1 MLLKRAEDIM
11 VPLDEYPHLPYWF
24 TLRQAMVEMER
35 TVIDIDGRKSSP
47 RAVLVFDE
55 AYRLLGLVRRRNI
68 LFGLESRV
76 LDLSAISVPDNS
88 SDKSADKNT
97 VPQHLISNIRAQ
109 ASRQISEVMIPIEH
123 TVAHDDHLV
132 TVMEIMV
139 ENNLNLLPVMAN
151 GSVAGVIR
159 TVDIFHEVSE
169 LLL

>member
-1 MLLKRAEDIM
+1 MQLKLAKDIM

-35 TVIDIDGRKSSP
+35 TVIDIEGRKSSP

-68 LFGLESRV
+68 LFGLESSC
-76 LDLSAISVPDNS
+76 LDLSAITVPSNNSDIDSVPQQL
-88 SDKSADKNT
+88 
-97 VPQHLISNIRAQ
+97 VSNIRAQ
-109 ASRQISEVMIPIEH
+109 ASRQIGDVMIPIQH
-123 TVAHDDHLV
+123 TVAHDDHFV
-132 TVMEIMV
+132 KVMEIMV
-139 ENNLNLLPVMAN
+139 SNNLTLLPVMSN

>member
-1 MLLKRAEDIM
+1 MQLKQAGDIM
-11 VPLDEYPHLPYWF
+11 VPLDEYHHLPYWF

-35 TVIDIDGRKSSP
+35 TVIDIEGRKSSP

-68 LFGLESRV
+68 LFGLESSCM
-76 LDLSAISVPDNS
+76 DLSAISVPDNPDES
-88 SDKSADKNT
+88 NG

-109 ASRQISEVMIPIEH
+109 ASRQIGDVMVPIEH
-123 TVAHDDHLV
+123 TVAYDDHFV
-132 TVMEIMV
+132 TVMEMMV
-139 ENNLNLLPVMAN
+139 EHNLNLLPVMSN

-159 TVDIFHEVSE
+159 TVDPFHEVYE

>member
-1 MLLKRAEDIM
+1 MQLKLAGDIM

-68 LFGLESRV
+68 LFGLESSC
-76 LDLSAISVPDNS
+76 LDLSAISVPDK
-88 SDKSADKNT
+88 SDENHR
-97 VPQHLISNIRAQ
+97 VPKHLISNIRAQ
-109 ASRQISEVMIPIEH
+109 ASRQIGDVMIPIEH
-123 TVAHDDHLV
+123 TVAFDDHFV
-132 TVMEIMV
+132 TVMETMV
-139 ENNLNLLPVMAN
+139 EHNLNLLPVMSSD
-151 GSVAGVIR
+151 SVAGVIR

>member
-1 MLLKRAEDIM
+1 MLLKRAGDFM

-35 TVIDIDGRKSSP
+35 TVIDIEGRKSSP

-76 LDLSAISVPDNS
+76 LDLSAISVPDNT
-88 SDKSADKNT
+88 DDKNS

-109 ASRQISEVMIPIEH
+109 ASRQIGDVMVPIEH

-139 ENNLNLLPVMAN
+139 ENNLNLL
-151 GSVAGVIR
+151 
-159 TVDIFHEVSE
+159 
-169 LLL
+169 LLALKMTLQ